1 MKLGEKPKTRQCS
14 GFSQFCNNAILSQ
27 TMSLAP
33 RGGLMGK
40 DETELSSDRAH
51 GVDFPGSASQ
61 VFLDPKLMLPVWVT
75 WRISPELHSRYAH
88 TTAC

>member
-1 MKLGEKPKTRQCS
+1 MKLGGKSNTCLCS
-14 GFSQFCNNAILSQ
+14 GFPQFCNNVILSQ

-51 GVDFPGSASQ
+51 GVDFPG
-61 VFLDPKLMLPVWVT
+61 
-75 WRISPELHSRYAH
+75 LHRKFS
-88 TTAC
+88 